1 MTLNESRVTTRFT
14 NHHGEKPSERM
25 KGGKA
30 TTSRLFATTHVTTK
44 GTDTI
49 LEVDDTTKQRDA
61 QNAMWELPARDQHTL
76 CLYNQHPCKG

>member
-1 MTLNESRVTTRFT
+1 MTMKNTLLRFPIQNQNGKKYTNPNESRVITRFT

-49 LEVDDTTKQRDA
+49 PEVDDTTKQRDA
-61 QNAMWELPARDQHTL
+61 
-76 CLYNQHPCKG
+76 